1 MKIMKGIGS
10 SIVAL
15 LVYVIIPYI
24 SYSSLY
30 DFLSQGNSILS
41 KMPFH
46 VNFISGITLFN
57 IFSIGLFITVFAFLR
72 VSSESRKWKVIFSV
86 LQMEFVLGYIIYYY
100 LYGWFS
106 ISVSGIGFFFSYSGI
121 FIIFAVTTIAKFARI
136 IVDALSIKA
145 TGSASII

>member
-24 SYSSLY
+24 YYSSLY
-30 DFLSQGNSILS
+30 DFLSKGNSILS

-57 IFSIGLFITVFAFLR
+57 IFSIGLFITVFAFFS
-72 VSSESRKWKVIFSV
+72 VSLESRKWKVIFSV
-86 LQMEFVLGYIIYYY
+86 LQMEFVLGYIIYYN
-100 LYGWFS
+100 LYSWFS
-106 ISVSGIGFFFSYSGI
+106 ISVSGIGFFFQLQWNIHNICSNHDCKVCKDNS
-121 FIIFAVTTIAKFARI
+121 
-136 IVDALSIKA
+136 
-145 TGSASII
+145 

>member
-1 MKIMKGIGS
+1 MKIMKGILS
-10 SIVAL
+10 TIVAL

-41 KMPFH
+41 KMRFY

-86 LQMEFVLGYIIYYY
+86 LQKEFVLGYIIYYY

-106 ISVSGIGFFFSYSGI
+106 ISVSGVGFFSAIVEYS
-121 FIIFAVTTIAKFARI
+121 
-136 IVDALSIKA
+136 
-145 TGSASII
+145 

>member
-72 VSSESRKWKVIFSV
+72 VFSESRKWKVIFSL

-100 LYGWFS
+100 LYGWFI
-106 ISVSGIGFFFSYSGI
+106 ISVSGIGFFSAIVEYS
-121 FIIFAVTTIAKFARI
+121 
-136 IVDALSIKA
+136 
-145 TGSASII
+145 